1 MKTNMALCLVCML
14 TISLVKAQIPSLEE
28 LKTEPVTI
36 TTGITFKLHSKIMN
50 EDRIICIGVP
60 DYYELNPQ
68 KKYPVF
74 YAVDGQWNF
83 NTAMHSSAWLSD
95 PKFGKIQQIIVV
107 TIHTLDHR
115 ERDLT
120 PTFDK
125 QQHMGGG
132 ADTFYQFI
140 KEELIP
146 FVDKNYRTANYK
158 VLCGSSLG
166 GLFVINAFVNDPDFF
181 NGYLSTSPYLG
192 WDNMLLLG
200 KTKEFLSK
208 KPVLHSRLY
217 ITKAN
222 EGEEFGVDALAA
234 LLKKYPIKNL
244 AWKYDK
250 HPDEV
255 HETINHKGI
264 WDGMKFLFDGWYYQ
278 PE

>member
-1 MKTNMALCLVCML
+1 MKTITLLCLIGML
-14 TISLVKAQIPSLEE
+14 TNTMVNAQIPSLDE

-36 TTGITFKLHSKIMN
+36 TTGITFKLHSKILN
-50 EDRIICIGVP
+50 EDRIICVGLP
-60 DYYELNPQ
+60 DYYELNTQ

-83 NTAMHSSAWLSD
+83 NPARISSGWLSD
-95 PKFGKIQQIIVV
+95 PKFGKIQQVIVV
-107 TIHTLDHR
+107 TIHTLDYR
-115 ERDLT
+115 GRDLT
-120 PTFDK
+120 PTTD
-125 QQHMGGG
+125 GGSHPL
-132 ADTFYQFI
+132 YQFI

-146 FVDKNYRTANYK
+146 FVEKNYRTAKYK

-181 NGYLSTSPYLG
+181 DGYLSTSPYMG
-192 WDNMLLLG
+192 WNNMQLLG

-217 ITKAN
+217 IAKAN
-222 EGEEFGVDALAA
+222 EGDEFGVDALVA
-234 LLKKYPIKNL
+234 LLKKYPIKGL
-244 AWKYDK
+244 VWKYDK

-278 PE
+278 P

>member
-1 MKTNMALCLVCML
+1 MKTVVTLCIVCML
-14 TISLVKAQIPSLEE
+14 TSSIVKAQIPSLDEI
-28 LKTEPVTI
+28 KTEPVTA
-36 TTGITFKLHSKIMN
+36 TTGITFKLHSKILD
-50 EDRIICIGVP
+50 EDRIICIALP
-60 DYYELNPQ
+60 EYYDLYPQ

-83 NTAMHSSAWLSD
+83 TPATQSAGWLSNL
-95 PKFGKIQQIIVV
+95 KFGMIPQLIVV
-107 TIHTLDHR
+107 TVHTLDHR

-120 PTFDK
+120 PTVDK
-125 QQHMGGG
+125 ENRMGGG

-140 KEELIP
+140 KEELVP
-146 FVDKNYRTANYK
+146 FVDKNYRTAKYK

-166 GLFVINAFVNDPDFF
+166 GVFVINALVKDPDFF
-181 NGYLSTSPYLG
+181 NGYLATSPYLS
-192 WDNMLLLG
+192 WDNMQLLG

-222 EGEEFGVDALAA
+222 EGEEMGVDALAA
-234 LLKKYPIKNL
+234 LLKKYATKDF
-244 AWKYDK
+244 AWIYDK
-250 HPDEV
+250 HPEEV

-264 WDGMKFLFDGWYYQ
+264 WDGMKFIFDRRYYL